1 MKSPTDFSNADRP
14 LDTGAPTIERPPL
27 LAWPQDAAATVDLTE
42 LGANSLNDLH
52 GEIRHCDL
60 LFSTAG
66 NYHMALKELWPLYAR
81 RHGTAANWLYTT
93 SPPMA
98 HDQIAAG
105 GFSVGNLR
113 VTARPQVAVA
123 PQRMMQRLVDAGFA
137 DGAPQPLYTTRGI
150 ALLTKKGNPKA
161 IRDIFDL
168 ARADIAVATP
178 NPRHER
184 DSFEAYARSLYG
196 IAAHLRETDAAQQLF
211 DAVFNAPQVGKWFA
225 GARIHHREVPWSVA
239 FGRADA
245 GLLFYHLARH
255 AVTTFKDT
263 FDMIELP
270 TAGTRASPHFVVPI
284 EGPWSAAQRAA
295 QGALIETLLSAEFA
309 AVLERHGLVPTSEH
323 TTRP

>member
-1 MKSPTDFSNADRP
+1 MKSPIDADVP
-14 LDTGAPTIERPPL
+14 LQTGTPTIERPPL
-27 LAWPQDAAATVDLTE
+27 LPWPQDDAAAVDLTE
-42 LGANSLNDLH
+42 ASANTLNDLH

-81 RHGTAANWLYTT
+81 RHGAPANWLYTT

-98 HDQIAAG
+98 HDQIATG

-113 VTARPQVAVA
+113 VRARPQVAVA
-123 PQRMMQRLVDAGFA
+123 PQRMIQRLVDAGFA
-137 DGAPQPLYTTRGI
+137 ADAPQPLYTTRGT
-150 ALLTKKGNPKA
+150 ALLVKKGNPKG
-161 IRDIFDL
+161 IRDLFDL
-168 ARADIAVATP
+168 ARADVAVATP

-196 IAAHLRETDAAQQLF
+196 VAAYSRDASAAQQLF
-211 DAVFNAPQVGKWFA
+211 DAVFNAPADGKWYA

-255 AVTTFKDT
+255 AAATFADL
-263 FDMIELP
+263 FDLIQLP
-270 TAGTRASPHFVVPI
+270 ATGTRASPHFVVAI
-284 EGPWSAAQRAA
+284 ADEWSAAQRAA
-295 QGALIETLLSAEFA
+295 QSALIDTLLCAEFA
-309 AVLERHGLVPTSEH
+309 AVLERHGLVPTSERAVRAA
-323 TTRP
+323 T